1 MEPASLCG
9 LPTASTYPKTY
20 TLFKAQLAKEQCK
33 GIYDMQEEAHMDHQ
47 AKFERVLS
55 SLSDAQFEM
64 LARILACSPRPRHQ
78 MYISICGMLFPQD
91 LEVLQ
96 NLRAYRHSGASNL
109 TPPEL
114 SPVAFQ
120 AFPRSNPPPAKLDK
134 TQQPRSESWKSLC
147 ITFSIDDVDGA
158 GDLLLKIALHMRQ
171 SGLDLDST
179 NILLLQRF
187 ASLSHTISNQLLLEW
202 MSKWPLDG
210 QTVDE
215 LTLDLRKAYAPDGV
229 FLPSKEWLQ
238 TLNQHR
244 DSAPTVLRILAPTKD
259 LETETYSAFGV
270 VVFPSIF

>member
-1 MEPASLCG
+1 
-9 LPTASTYPKTY
+9 
-20 TLFKAQLAKEQCK
+20 
-33 GIYDMQEEAHMDHQ
+33 MDHQ

-120 AFPRSNPPPAKLDK
+120 AFPRSNHPPAKLDK

-244 DSAPTVLRILAPTKD
+244 DSAPTVLRILAPTKE

>member
-1 MEPASLCG
+1 
-9 LPTASTYPKTY
+9 
-20 TLFKAQLAKEQCK
+20 
-33 GIYDMQEEAHMDHQ
+33 MQEEAHMDHQ
-47 AKFERVLS
+47 AKLERVLA
-55 SLSDAQFEM
+55 SLSDAQFET
-64 LARILACSPRPRHQ
+64 LARILACSPKPRHQ
-78 MYISICGMLFPQD
+78 MYISICAMLFPQD
-91 LEVLQ
+91 LEMLQ
-96 NLRAYRHSGASNL
+96 DLRAYRHSGAFNL

-120 AFPRSNPPPAKLDK
+120 AIPRSNLPLSKSDK
-134 TQQPRSESWKSLC
+134 TPQPRSETWKSLC
-147 ITFSIDDVDGA
+147 ITFSTDDVDDA

-171 SGLDLDST
+171 ADLHLDSA

-187 ASLSHTISNQLLLEW
+187 ASLSHTISNQLLLKW

-244 DSAPTVLRILAPTKD
+244 DSEPTVLKILAPTKE
-259 LETETYSAFGV
+259 LEAETYSAFGV
-270 VVFPSIF
+270 MIFPSIF